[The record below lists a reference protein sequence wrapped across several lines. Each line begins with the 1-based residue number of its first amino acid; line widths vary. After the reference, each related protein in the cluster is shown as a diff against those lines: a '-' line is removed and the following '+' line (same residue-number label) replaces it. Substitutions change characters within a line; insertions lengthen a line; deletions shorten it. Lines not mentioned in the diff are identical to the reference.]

1 VVLNLFPLIYKSTC
15 AFVPYDKSTRE
26 NLKQKKKKKR
36 KKKEKKRKEKE
47 KEKQSFF
54 GQTKF

>member
-26 NLKQKKKKKR
+26 NLKQKKKKKKKR
-36 KKKEKKRKEKE
+36 KKKKKEKE
-47 KEKQSFF
+47 SFF